1 MFALKLAVVP
11 QPRLVGGASPLSAA
25 AIEREIGSV
34 VAGKYRLLRI
44 LGRGGM
50 GVVFEAEHGMTRRR
64 VAVKILHAH
73 HRQTGD
79 AAKRF
84 INEAQ
89 AAGRIQHPNVVEV
102 LDAGEDSDE
111 SLYLVLELLNGH
123 DLATLLMRQRR
134 IDVADTVT
142 IIAQVLQALAVA
154 HAQGIIHRDIKPEN
168 IFLTRS
174 VTGEQHVKILDFG
187 ISKAINPGDGVALNV
202 TQTNTTVGTPHYMS
216 PEQARGERNLDAR
229 ADLWAVGVVLYE
241 CLAGRVPFDGETYN
255 DQIVKV
261 ITEPHP
267 SLSQFDVP
275 LELSRIVDRSL
286 EKDRVKRYANAS
298 EMLAELRQF
307 IERHREYASV
317 PMQVLKAPQHLPE
330 PTQSAPA
337 VSSTPPAP
345 KDPAFE
351 FGGDTVRTP
360 AAASLYD
367 TSNEDVPTTIRAL
380 DPDTSQKSPRLLPLA
395 GAGRAQ
401 RTSTVRGPAALF
413 TGPNRTRN
421 AIIAAALVVLAI
433 VGGGFAAYF
442 VSQPDS
448 HAANNAPSATVT
460 FTFVGLP
467 PNARLVV
474 GGVPIYGSN
483 TAFVPRGSAAVNV
496 EVSAPGF
503 DPLQFTL
510 MPNDNHTVPVQL
522 RAAPAPTQ
530 PPAQPQPAPQRATTP
545 TQPTN
550 AQDAAAAQPA
560 VEPQPAVADA
570 PDAAARATPSNTATT
585 APEPTRS
592 ARVASPT
599 RSSSTSGMLLIS
611 SASRCEVSVD
621 GRRAGRTPVRLS
633 LDAGEHV
640 VRCLTP
646 PARIRTQ
653 NISVSAGQISTVT
666 FD

>member
-1 MFALKLAVVP
+1 
-11 QPRLVGGASPLSAA
+11 LSAA
-25 AIEREIGSV
+25 AVEREIGSV

-50 GVVFEAEHGMTRRR
+50 GVVYEAEHGMTRRR
-64 VAVKILHAH
+64 VAVKVLHAH

-102 LDAGEDSDE
+102 LDAGEDSDQ
-111 SLYLVLELLNGH
+111 SLYLVLELLQGH

-134 IDVADTVT
+134 IDVADTIT
-142 IIAQVLQALAVA
+142 IIAQVLQALAIA

-187 ISKAINPGDGVALNV
+187 ISKAINPGDGQALNV

-229 ADLWAVGVVLYE
+229 ADLWAAGVVLYE
-241 CLAGRVPFDGETYN
+241 CLAGRVPFDGESYN

-275 LELSRIVDRSL
+275 LELSRIVDRAL
-286 EKDRVKRYANAS
+286 EKDRTKRYTNAS
-298 EMLAELRQF
+298 EMLADIRQF

-317 PMQVLKAPQHLPE
+317 PLQVLKAPHNLPE
-330 PTQSAPA
+330 APTPAPA
-337 VSSTPPAP
+337 PP

-367 TSNEDVPTTIRAL
+367 TSSEDVPTTVRPL
-380 DPDTSQKSPRLLPLA
+380 DQQQGGGKLLPLA
-395 GAGRAQ
+395 GAGRNE
-401 RTSTVRGPAALF
+401 RKPTSPKGPAALF
-413 TGPNRTRN
+413 TGRNRVRN
-421 AIIAAALVVLAI
+421 IAIAMALVVFAVVFGAL
-433 VGGGFAAYF
+433 AAYA
-442 VSQPDS
+442 VSRTS
-448 HAANNAPSATVT
+448 HSGSNAGSPTVT
-460 FTFVGLP
+460 FHFVGLP
-467 PNARLVV
+467 TNARLVV

-483 TAFVPRGSAAVNV
+483 TAFVPRGTAPVSVEISSPGFEPIHLAVVPSDNQTLPVNLQPTGSGGAQTNPDAQSSGVFPSAVV
-496 EVSAPGF
+496 DSGVSAELPTGTVMGT
-503 DPLQFTL
+503 P
-510 MPNDNHTVPVQL
+510 DNGSPS
-522 RAAPAPTQ
+522 
-530 PPAQPQPAPQRATTP
+530 
-545 TQPTN
+545 
-550 AQDAAAAQPA
+550 
-560 VEPQPAVADA
+560 
-570 PDAAARATPSNTATT
+570 AARATSQNGATPPSNDPPTT
-585 APEPTRS
+585 NGTP
-592 ARVASPT
+592 RVRTQDPSG
-599 RSSSTSGMLLIS
+599 SSSNSRPRQSGRTTGTSGVLIIS
-611 SASRCEVSVD
+611 SASNCTVSVD
-621 GRRAGRTPVRLS
+621 GQRAGNAPLRLV
-633 LDAGEHV
+633 LEPGEHV

-653 NISVSAGQISTVT
+653 NVSVSTGQISTVT

>member
-1 MFALKLAVVP
+1 M
-11 QPRLVGGASPLSAA
+11 SAA
-25 AIEREIGSV
+25 AVEREIGSV

-50 GVVFEAEHGMTRRR
+50 GVVYEAEHAMTRRR
-64 VAVKILHAH
+64 VAVKVLHAH

-102 LDAGEDSDE
+102 LDAGEDSDQ
-111 SLYLVLELLNGH
+111 SLYLVLELLQGH

-134 IDVADTVT
+134 IDVADTIT

-187 ISKAINPGDGVALNV
+187 ISKAINPGDGQALNV

-229 ADLWAVGVVLYE
+229 ADLWAGGVVLYE
-241 CLAGRVPFDGETYN
+241 CLAGRVPFDGDSYN

-275 LELSRIVDRSL
+275 LELSRIVDRAL
-286 EKDRVKRYANAS
+286 EKDRTKRYANAS
-298 EMLAELRQF
+298 EMLADIRQF
-307 IERHREYASV
+307 IERHREYATV
-317 PMQVLKAPQHLPE
+317 PLQVLKAPQHLPE
-330 PTQSAPA
+330 APTPAPA
-337 VSSTPPAP
+337 PP

-367 TSNEDVPTTIRAL
+367 TSSEDVPTTVRPI
-380 DPDTSQKSPRLLPLA
+380 DQQQQGGKLLPLA
-395 GAGRAQ
+395 GAGRAE
-401 RTSTVRGPAALF
+401 RRPTSPKGPAALF
-413 TGPNRTRN
+413 TGPNRIRN
-421 AIIAAALVVLAI
+421 SAIAVGLVFFAVLVGAL
-433 VGGGFAAYF
+433 AAYA
-442 VSQPDS
+442 VSRTTPTQNDG
-448 HAANNAPSATVT
+448 ASATVT
-460 FTFVGLP
+460 FHFVGLP
-467 PNARLVV
+467 ANARLVV

-483 TAFVPRGSAAVNV
+483 TAFVPRGTSAVSV
-496 EVSAPGF
+496 EISAPGF
-503 DPLQFTL
+503 APMQFPLV
-510 MPNDNHTVPVQL
+510 PNDNHTVPVNL
-522 RAAPAPTQ
+522 
-530 PPAQPQPAPQRATTP
+530 QPATP
-545 TQPTN
+545 PGAQQTPDAQPTN
-550 AQDAAAAQPA
+550 VVPAVVSDSGVAAMPPPQQAVVAPTVVERPTPAAQT
-560 VEPQPAVADA
+560 QD
-570 PDAAARATPSNTATT
+570 N
-585 APEPTRS
+585 EPTQGAAPRPRTQDS
-592 ARVASPT
+592 SGASPSTGRT
-599 RSSSTSGMLLIS
+599 RNTTRASGTSGVLMISSTSN
-611 SASRCEVSVD
+611 CTVSVD
-621 GRRAGRTPVRLS
+621 GRRAGSAPLRLV
-633 LDAGEHV
+633 LEPGEHV

-653 NISVSAGQISTVT
+653 NVSVTTGQISTVT

>member
-1 MFALKLAVVP
+1 M
-11 QPRLVGGASPLSAA
+11 SAA

-50 GVVFEAEHGMTRRR
+50 GVVFEAEHSMTRRR

-134 IDVADTVT
+134 VEVADTIT

-187 ISKAINPGDGVALNV
+187 ISKAIHPGDGPALNV

-286 EKDRVKRYANAS
+286 EKDRVKRYANAT
-298 EMLAELRQF
+298 EMLADIRQF

-330 PTQSAPA
+330 ATMPSAA
-337 VSSTPPAP
+337 ITSSPPAP
-345 KDPAFE
+345 KDPAFD
-351 FGGDTVRTP
+351 FGSDTVRTP
-360 AAASLYD
+360 AVVSLYD
-367 TSNEDVPTTIRAL
+367 TASEDVPTTVRAI

-395 GAGRAQ
+395 GAGRAE
-401 RTSTVRGPAALF
+401 RRASTARGPAALF

-421 AIIAAALVVLAI
+421 AVITAALVVVAVL
-433 VGGGFAAYF
+433 GGALAAYV
-442 VSQPDS
+442 VSKPS
-448 HAANNAPSATVT
+448 TTHSETNASATVT
-460 FTFVGLP
+460 FSFVGLP
-467 PNARLVV
+467 QNARLVV
-474 GGVPIYGSN
+474 GGVPIYGSS
-483 TAFVPRGSAAVNV
+483 TAFVPRSNTAVTV

-503 DPLQFTL
+503 DTLTFTL
-510 MPNDNHTVPVQL
+510 MPNENHTVPVQMRPAVPAQL
-522 RAAPAPTQ
+522 PPQPAQQTAPVQQTAPTPRVEQ
-530 PPAQPQPAPQRATTP
+530 PAQPAQTVPPAQPDPAPSADANPTTGASGATP
-545 TQPTN
+545 TAANT
-550 AQDAAAAQPA
+550 QDSN
-560 VEPQPAVADA
+560 
-570 PDAAARATPSNTATT
+570 AARATDSTT
-585 APEPTRS
+585 AG
-592 ARVASPT
+592 ARTGSRAAS
-599 RSSSTSGMLLIS
+599 RSSATSGMVLIS
-611 SASRCEVSVD
+611 SASRCEVSID

-633 LDAGEHV
+633 LDAGEHI

>member
-1 MFALKLAVVP
+1 
-11 QPRLVGGASPLSAA
+11 
-25 AIEREIGSV
+25 
-34 VAGKYRLLRI
+34 
-44 LGRGGM
+44 M
-50 GVVFEAEHGMTRRR
+50 GVVFEAEHSMTRRR

-134 IDVADTVT
+134 VEVADTIT

-187 ISKAINPGDGVALNV
+187 ISKAIHPGDGPALNV

-275 LELSRIVDRSL
+275 LELSRIVDRAL
-286 EKDRVKRYANAS
+286 EKDRVKRYTNAT
-298 EMLAELRQF
+298 EMLADIRQF

-330 PTQSAPA
+330 ATIPTAA
-337 VSSTPPAP
+337 ITSSPPAP
-345 KDPAFE
+345 KDPAFD
-351 FGGDTVRTP
+351 FGSDTVRTP
-360 AAASLYD
+360 AVVSLYD
-367 TSNEDVPTTIRAL
+367 TASEDVPTTVRAI
-380 DPDTSQKSPRLLPLA
+380 DPDTSQKAPRLLPLA
-395 GAGRAQ
+395 GAGRAE
-401 RTSTVRGPAALF
+401 RRASTARGPAALF

-421 AIIAAALVVLAI
+421 AMITAALVVVAI
-433 VGGGFAAYF
+433 LGGAFAAYV
-442 VSQPDS
+442 VSKPSSTRID
-448 HAANNAPSATVT
+448 ANASATVT
-460 FTFVGLP
+460 FSFVGMP
-467 PNARLVV
+467 QNARLVV
-474 GGVPIYGSN
+474 GGVPIYGSS
-483 TAFVPRGSAAVNV
+483 TAFVPRASTPVTV

-503 DPLQFTL
+503 DTLTFTL
-510 MPNDNHTVPVQL
+510 MPNENHTVPVQMRPTAPL
-522 RAAPAPTQ
+522 PPPTLAPPVPQNNPAPRAQ
-530 PPAQPQPAPQRATTP
+530 PPIAQPEPPAQPSQATQT
-545 TQPTN
+545 
-550 AQDAAAAQPA
+550 DASAQPA
-560 VEPQPAVADA
+560 INTQDSNAARNADA
-570 PDAAARATPSNTATT
+570 LNANARTASRT
-585 APEPTRS
+585 APRG
-592 ARVASPT
+592 
-599 RSSSTSGMLLIS
+599 SSTSGMVLIS
-611 SASRCEVSVD
+611 SASRCEVSID

-633 LDAGEHV
+633 LDAGEHI

>member
-1 MFALKLAVVP
+1 M
-11 QPRLVGGASPLSAA
+11 SAA

-50 GVVFEAEHGMTRRR
+50 GVVFEAEHAMTRRR

-102 LDAGEDSDE
+102 LDAGEDSDG

-134 IDVADTVT
+134 IDVADTIT

-168 IFLTRS
+168 IYLTRS

-286 EKDRVKRYANAS
+286 EKDRVKRYTNAS
-298 EMLAELRQF
+298 EMLADIRQF

-330 PTQSAPA
+330 PQPLAPA
-337 VSSTPPAP
+337 VSSSPPVP

-360 AAASLYD
+360 AAVSLYD
-367 TSNEDVPTTIRAL
+367 TTNEDVPTTVRSI
-380 DPDTSQKSPRLLPLA
+380 DPDTSQKSPKLLPLA
-395 GAGRAQ
+395 GAGRSQ
-401 RTSTVRGPAALF
+401 RNSTTRGPAALF

-421 AIIAAALVVLAI
+421 AIIAAVLVAI
-433 VGGGFAAYF
+433 AILGGAFAAYMM
-442 VSQPDS
+442 SRPTPHS
-448 HAANNAPSATVT
+448 TNSTPSATVT

-483 TAFVPRGSAAVNV
+483 TAFVPRSNAPVAI
-496 EVSAPGF
+496 EVTAPGF
-503 DPLQFTL
+503 DSLQLTL
-510 MPNDNHTVPVQL
+510 LPNENHTVPVQL
-522 RAAPAPTQ
+522 RATPVQQAPEPQPTQ
-530 PPAQPQPAPQRATTP
+530 PQQQPAQPQATRTP
-545 TQPTN
+545 TVDRDPPQANPDVNT
-550 AQDAAAAQPA
+550 AAI
-560 VEPQPAVADA
+560 
-570 PDAAARATPSNTATT
+570 AARTTSPETSNNADSSVARTSEPSRNA
-585 APEPTRS
+585 RNGSS
-592 ARVASPT
+592 ARA
-599 RSSSTSGMLLIS
+599 SSTTGSLMIT
-611 SASRCEVSVD
+611 SASQCEVSVD
-621 GRRAGRTPVRLS
+621 GRRAGRAPVRLM

-653 NISVSAGQISTVT
+653 NVSVSAGQINTVT

>member
-1 MFALKLAVVP
+1 MFDALAVRGVF
-11 QPRLVGGASPLSAA
+11 PLSAA
-25 AIEREIGSV
+25 AVEREIGSV

-50 GVVFEAEHGMTRRR
+50 GVVYEAEHAMTRRR
-64 VAVKILHAH
+64 VAVKVLHAH

-102 LDAGEDSDE
+102 LDAGEDDDK
-111 SLYLVLELLNGH
+111 SLYLVLELLQGH

-134 IDVADTVT
+134 IDVADTIT

-154 HAQGIIHRDIKPEN
+154 HARGIIHRDIKPEN

-187 ISKAINPGDGVALNV
+187 ISKAIHPGDGPALNV

-229 ADLWAVGVVLYE
+229 ADLWAVGVVMYE
-241 CLAGRVPFDGETYN
+241 CLAGRVPFDGDSYN

-267 SLSQFDVP
+267 PLSQFDVP
-275 LELSRIVDRSL
+275 MELSCIVDRAL
-286 EKDRVKRYANAS
+286 AKDRTRRYANAS

-330 PTQSAPA
+330 PPD
-337 VSSTPPAP
+337 PAP
-345 KDPAFE
+345 VSLAPSKDPAFD

-367 TSNEDVPTTIRAL
+367 TSSEDVPTTVRAI
-380 DPDTSQKSPRLLPLA
+380 DQEHDSPKLLPLA
-395 GAGRAQ
+395 GARRQERRA
-401 RTSTVRGPAALF
+401 TASKGPAALF
-413 TGPNRTRN
+413 TGPHRVRN
-421 AIIAAALVVLAI
+421 ILIAVILGFVAVASGAL
-433 VGGGFAAYF
+433 AAYF
-442 VSQPDS
+442 VSHSSRNHSNTTTP
-448 HAANNAPSATVT
+448 ATVT
-460 FTFVGLP
+460 LTFVGLP
-467 PNARLVV
+467 ANAQLIV

-483 TAFVPRGSAAVNV
+483 TAFVPRGDAPVTV
-496 EVSAPGF
+496 EVSSPGF
-503 DPLQFTL
+503 ESVRFTVV
-510 MPNDNHTVPVQL
+510 PNDNHSVPVQL
-522 RAAPAPTQ
+522 QPSTIQPPQ
-530 PPAQPQPAPQRATTP
+530 PPATE
-545 TQPTN
+545 
-550 AQDAAAAQPA
+550 DAASASPTPNEVPVPAAPTPSA
-560 VEPQPAVADA
+560 INENNVNERARVSEPSS
-570 PDAAARATPSNTATT
+570 ARAS
-585 APEPTRS
+585 RS
-592 ARVASPT
+592 T
-599 RSSSTSGMLLIS
+599 RSSSNTTGVLVIS
-611 SASRCEVSVD
+611 SAEPCTVSVD
-621 GRRAGRTPVRLS
+621 GRRAGNTPLRLS
-633 LDAGEHV
+633 LEPGEHV

-653 NISVSAGQISTVT
+653 NIAIAAGQTSNVT

>member
-1 MFALKLAVVP
+1 M
-11 QPRLVGGASPLSAA
+11 SAA

-50 GVVFEAEHGMTRRR
+50 GVVYEAEHAMTRRR

-102 LDAGEDSDE
+102 LDAGEDSDG

-134 IDVADTVT
+134 IDVADTIT

-168 IFLTRS
+168 IYLTRS

-275 LELSRIVDRSL
+275 LELSRIVDRTL
-286 EKDRVKRYANAS
+286 EKDRVKRYANAT
-298 EMLAELRQF
+298 EMLADIRQF

-330 PTQSAPA
+330 PQPLSPA
-337 VSSTPPAP
+337 VSSSPPAP

-360 AAASLYD
+360 AAVSLYD
-367 TSNEDVPTTIRAL
+367 TTNEDVPTTVRSI
-380 DPDTSQKSPRLLPLA
+380 DPDTSQKSPKLLPLA
-395 GAGRAQ
+395 GAGRSQ
-401 RTSTVRGPAALF
+401 RTTTSRGPAALF

-421 AIIAAALVVLAI
+421 AIIAGALVSVAI
-433 VGGGFAAYF
+433 LGGAFAAYMMARPEPH
-442 VSQPDS
+442 STNS
-448 HAANNAPSATVT
+448 TPSATVT
-460 FTFVGLP
+460 FTFMGIP

-483 TAFVPRGSAAVNV
+483 TAFVPRSNAPVAV

-503 DPLQFTL
+503 DPLRFTVL
-510 MPNDNHTVPVQL
+510 PNENHTVPVQL
-522 RAAPAPTQ
+522 RATAQ
-530 PPAQPQPAPQRATTP
+530 QPQLQPEQQPQQPQQPQVIRTPDRDPNAATNPDANGTSNTP
-545 TQPTN
+545 TIRNTN
-550 AQDAAAAQPA
+550 EPA
-560 VEPQPAVADA
+560 VNNDGSVARSNEPSSRN
-570 PDAAARATPSNTATT
+570 ARTT
-585 APEPTRS
+585 S
-592 ARVASPT
+592 
-599 RSSSTSGMLLIS
+599 RSSSSTGSLMITSVS
-611 SASRCEVSVD
+611 QCEVSVD
-621 GRRAGRTPVRLS
+621 GRRAGRAPVRLM
-633 LDAGEHV
+633 LDPGEHV

-653 NISVSAGQISTVT
+653 NVSVSAGQLNTVT